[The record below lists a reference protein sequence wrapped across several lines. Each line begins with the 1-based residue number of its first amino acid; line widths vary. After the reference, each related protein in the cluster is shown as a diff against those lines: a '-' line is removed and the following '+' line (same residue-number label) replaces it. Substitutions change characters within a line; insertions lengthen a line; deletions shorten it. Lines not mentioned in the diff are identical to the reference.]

1 MDPIGVPL
9 IKSFISARL
18 LRSVLTFSDRESPDF
33 LILGVQAR
41 ILSVVE
47 LIPTSYFIL
56 CFLCTKLS
64 HSYASFASDIWTLRL
79 LVDTWYTNTTIYTVF
94 HEQMVIERPQSNQA
108 FIRALCHHAFFTMNL
123 GKSAGDWNPNEAVV
137 RWYVKIF
144 LCARWWF
151 YIFLMFILSWRD
163 DPFWLICFKDHTYSC
178 MIYFTYMNGWF
189 LWLTHVGKSTSPM
202 HGKWEMGLTIN

>member
-1 MDPIGVPL
+1 MR
-9 IKSFISARL
+9 SARL
-18 LRSVLTFSDRESPDF
+18 WMYTCLSSYLCCGLWPARNKGYPEYSFCHKFFLESWNE
-33 LILGVQAR
+33 ICGKKK
-41 ILSVVE
+41 
-47 LIPTSYFIL
+47 TSP
-56 CFLCTKLS
+56 
-64 HSYASFASDIWTLRL
+64 RL
-79 LVDTWYTNTTIYTVF
+79 DTWYTNTTIYTVF

-163 DPFWLICFKDHTYSC
+163 DPFWLICFKAIRIHVWYILPTWMVDFY
-178 MIYFTYMNGWF
+178 GW
-189 LWLTHVGKSTSPM
+189 LM
-202 HGKWEMGLTIN
+202 